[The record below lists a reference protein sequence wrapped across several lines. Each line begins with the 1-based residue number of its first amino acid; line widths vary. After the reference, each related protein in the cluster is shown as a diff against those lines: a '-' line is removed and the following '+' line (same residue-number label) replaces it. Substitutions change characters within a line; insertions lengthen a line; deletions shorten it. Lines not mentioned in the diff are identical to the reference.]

1 MIYIINLMIEIII
14 MQYCKRL
21 VNGVHIGQFV
31 NKIKFQNIH
40 PHIKYFLSSD
50 VGVKKSIFLTK
61 N

>member
-1 MIYIINLMIEIII
+1 MIEIII